1 MEDREKREDAGER
14 NEKMQERKTRRCRRE
29 EKKCRREKKRC
40 SKKQKNI
47 PFRVQYKLFFLYLH
61 PKGYN
66 YFKRLPLK
74 KFTAMDM
81 SLSSFVKERR
91 KQLNLTQT
99 DLAEKSGVGLR
110 FVRELEQG
118 KQTLRMDKINQVLAL
133 FGHEVGA
140 VPAASLRQ

>member
-14 NEKMQERKTRRCRRE
+14 RKDAGEKRR
-29 EKKCRREKKRC
+29 
-40 SKKQKNI
+40 SAAKKQKNI
-47 PFRVQYKLFFLYLH
+47 PFRVQYTLFFLYLH

>member
-14 NEKMQERKTRRCRRE
+14 RKNAGEKRRCAA
-29 EKKCRREKKRC
+29 KNK
-40 SKKQKNI
+40 KNI

>member
-1 MEDREKREDAGER
+1 
-14 NEKMQERKTRRCRRE
+14 MQERG
-29 EKKCRREKKRC
+29 KKCRREKKKC